1 LVFNWSHCLLLLLGT
16 FLKHHSF
23 LTRGCLTVSYHSH
36 ISFSSS
42 LLFVARSS
50 LDKVRDKMAEAMQN
64 AGRGRLRKT
73 ASNLVLGKGT
83 TGNFS
88 VIMANDLCEAED
100 EELGTENNGDEEEY
114 EEYLP
119 KAKVYTY
126 RERHGCCK
134 GEEKINKWSGDDI
147 FLKDGSI

>member
-1 LVFNWSHCLLLLLGT
+1 
-16 FLKHHSF
+16 
-23 LTRGCLTVSYHSH
+23 
-36 ISFSSS
+36 
-42 LLFVARSS
+42 
-50 LDKVRDKMAEAMQN
+50 MAEAMQN

-134 GEEKINKWSGDDI
+134 GEEKINSKRVLYSRQRRTTPNPLAAAAVLQSNCFESASRARLRNPEPRLAW
-147 FLKDGSI
+147 FE